1 MLTSIIAASLITQAS
16 SIQRPR
22 DIWVFRSVLDQNARM
37 LTAALNDNLW
47 VAYDTQTCS
56 LYKAWTGG
64 VKFDGAVYT
73 TVHGPQPTSQGAPY
87 ILNKEKSWKIFDGE
101 SSTEIEPRYLGYK
114 IVKNSLVLNFS
125 FKSESGQVI
134 KLSETPE
141 YLSMGTDKVG
151 LKRNFQVSGL
161 KSGQKLGLLWHEAA
175 PGSIM
180 DKVAVNTT
188 FPATEM
194 DASSKT
200 QLRSAM
206 LSNGSA
212 EFIET
217 FAKSGTANG
226 VTPPDDDGT
235 DLVQEQT
242 TPQPTPPQDQQDVS
256 KQREPGLSLRV
267 YWTGIEMTEIP
278 ELITGQTPNYSIIV
292 PQLNLGNGDFGKD
305 GDNFLAHVTGFINVD
320 KAGTYE
326 FELSSDD
333 GSRMF
338 IGDNLVIDHNGL
350 HGKTPKTGS
359 TELNK
364 GENSIRI
371 EMFEDG
377 ADEALELKWKK
388 PGDKEFTLV
397 PASAFTTPAGEV
409 RVTAPGKK
417 GVMGIDNF
425 RPGDRRPL
433 EDTHPAYTLSQ
444 ARPNNFHP
452 RVGGIGFLPN
462 KDMLICTWDADGA
475 VYQIHNWDKSP
486 SQMTVKRIAGGL
498 AEPLGLK
505 VVDGRTYVLQK
516 QELTELIDL
525 DNDGIVDEY
534 RCVAN
539 GWKVSANFH
548 EFAFGLEYSKGKFY
562 GNLATA
568 INPGGKS
575 TQPQIIDRGRTVE
588 IDAKTGEFR
597 FITAGLRTPNG
608 IGFGALGKLYIADNQ
623 GDWLPSSKILLV
635 KEGAFYGNRSVE
647 PIAKKDTPEDP
658 PVVWLPQN
666 EIGNSPSQ
674 IAPLN
679 HGPYKGQM
687 VHGDVTHGGL
697 KRVYV
702 EEVDGVLQG
711 CVFRFTQGL
720 EAGINRVVVA
730 PDGSFIVGGIG
741 SNGNWGQT
749 GKQSYGTQRLAYNNK
764 SVFEMLSVS
773 PRRNGLEIKF
783 TEPLSKEVGNTPAY
797 YQVKQWRYV
806 PTEEYGGPKID
817 EEVLDVKAVW
827 VSQDRKTAFLNVDGL
842 KDGSHVAYVH
852 CHQSLQ
858 SESKQFMWSTEAWLT
873 INKIPA
879 KDGPK
884 PTKRV
889 EQPGEP
895 VQGNKLTNSMSNFQ
909 GWNMD
914 HIPSGW
920 TLQGGVLSYK
930 PGSEGGDLRTVNKYK
945 NFDMT
950 WEWKIGDGGNSGV
963 MYFAQDRPGQY
974 PWQCAPEYQ
983 ILDNTKHADG
993 RNPFT
998 SASAM
1003 YSLYR
1008 PEFDYTRPV
1017 GEWNVSRIV
1026 AKNGVIQHWLN
1037 HKLMVTVDMNS
1048 QEFRDKVAA
1057 SKFKDMAEF
1066 GTFTEGYIVFQDHG
1080 DPVSYRNIT
1089 IKEN

>member
-1 MLTSIIAASLITQAS
+1 MLTSIIAASLIAQAS
-16 SIQRPR
+16 PIQRPR

-37 LTAALNDNLW
+37 LTAALNENLW
-47 VAYDTQTCS
+47 LAYDTQTCS

-73 TVHGPQPTSQGAPY
+73 TVHGPQPTSIGSPY
-87 ILNKEKSWKIFDGE
+87 ILNNGATWYLE
-101 SSTEIEPRYLGYK
+101 TEEEATDLKARYLGYTIK
-114 IVKNSLVLNFS
+114 NNIVTINYQLESATGQTIQI
-125 FKSESGQVI
+125 SES
-134 KLSETPE
+134 PE
-141 YLSMGTDKVG
+141 YFSPKSGVVG
-151 LKRNFQVSGL
+151 IKRNFKVSNL
-161 KSGQKLGLLWHEAA
+161 KNDQTLQLWWNETKK
-175 PGSIM
+175 GSLY
-180 DKVAVNTT
+180 DKTAINVAFRQPESDPNQQIALIRNGNSEFVTT
-188 FPATEM
+188 YP
-194 DASSKT
+194 
-200 QLRSAM
+200 
-206 LSNGSA
+206 
-212 EFIET
+212 I
-217 FAKSGTANG
+217 SGTANG
-226 VTPPDDDGT
+226 VTPAEDGDNEKSET
-235 DLVQEQT
+235 PN
-242 TPQPTPPQDQQDVS
+242 PQPLPTQQDVS

-267 YWTGIEMTEIP
+267 YWTGIELNEIP
-278 ELITGQTPNYSIIV
+278 ELISGQTPNFSIVI
-292 PQLNLGNGDFGKD
+292 PQVNLGNGDFGKD

-320 KAGTYE
+320 VAGTYQ

-333 GSRMF
+333 GSRLF
-338 IGDNLVIDHNGL
+338 IGDNLIVDHNGL
-350 HGKTPKTGS
+350 HGKTAKTGS

-371 EMFEDG
+371 EMFENG
-377 ADEALELKWKK
+377 ADEALELRWKK
-388 PGDKEFTLV
+388 PGDKEFSVV
-397 PASAFTTPAGEV
+397 PSSAFTTPAGEV

-425 RPGDRRPL
+425 RTGDRRPL
-433 EDTHPAYTLSQ
+433 EAVHPAYTLSQ
-444 ARPNNFHP
+444 ARPNEFHP
-452 RVGGIGFLPN
+452 RVGGIAFLPN
-462 KDMLICTWDADGA
+462 NDMLICTWDADGA
-475 VYQIHNWDKSP
+475 VYQIHNWDKTP

-516 QELTELIDL
+516 QELTELIDH
-525 DNDGIVDEY
+525 DKDGITDEY

-539 GWKVSANFH
+539 GWRVSANFH
-548 EFAFGLEYSKGKFY
+548 EFAFGLEYMNGKFY

-575 TQPQIIDRGRTVE
+575 TQPQIIDRGRTFE
-588 IDAKTGEFR
+588 IDAKTGEYR

-635 KEGAFYGNRSVE
+635 KDGAFYGNRSVE
-647 PIAKKDTPEDP
+647 PIDKKDTPEDP

-702 EEVDGVLQG
+702 EEVNGVLQG
-711 CVFRFTQGL
+711 TVFRFTQGL

-749 GKQSYGTQRLAYNNK
+749 GKQSFGTQRLAYNNRT
-764 SVFEMLSVS
+764 VFEMLSCS
-773 PRRNGLEIKF
+773 PRRNGIEIKF
-783 TEPLSKEVGNTPAY
+783 TEPLHTEVGNTPAY
-797 YQVKQWRYV
+797 YNIKQWRYI

-827 VSQDRKTAFLNVDGL
+827 VSPDRRTAFLNVDGL
-842 KDGSHVAYVH
+842 KDKSHVVYIQ
-852 CHQSLQ
+852 CHPSLQ
-858 SESKQFMWSTEAWLT
+858 GKSNQFMWSTEAWMT
-873 INKIPA
+873 NNVIPA
-879 KDGPK
+879 KDGPM
-884 PTKRV
+884 PTRRV
-889 EQPGEP
+889 QQPAEP
-895 VQGNKLTNSMSNFQ
+895 AQGDKLTNSLNNFI
-909 GWNMD
+909 GWNKD
-914 HIPSGW
+914 HVPSGW
-920 TLQGGVLSYK
+920 SLQGGILNFT
-930 PGSEGGDLRTVNKYK
+930 PGKEGGDLRTSKSYK
-945 NFDMT
+945 NFDLSF
-950 WEWKIGDGGNSGV
+950 EWKIGEGGNSGV
-963 MYFAQDRPGQY
+963 MYFAQNRPDQY

-983 ILDNTKHADG
+983 ILDNSKHADG

-1003 YSLYR
+1003 YALYR
-1008 PEFDYTRPV
+1008 PDFDYSRPT

-1026 AKNGVIQHWLN
+1026 AKNGVIEHWFN
-1037 HKLMVTVDMNS
+1037 HKLMVKVDMNS
-1048 QEFRDKVAA
+1048 SDFRNQVAI
-1057 SKFKDMAEF
+1057 SKFKDMPEF
-1066 GTFTEGYIVFQDHG
+1066 GKFTEGYIVFQDHG

>member
-1 MLTSIIAASLITQAS
+1 MLTSFVAACLLTQTTTY
-16 SIQRPR
+16 QRPR
-22 DIWVFRSVLDQNARM
+22 DIWVFRSVLDKNARM
-37 LTAALNDNLW
+37 LTVALNENLW
-47 VAYDTQTCS
+47 TAYDTQTCG

-73 TVHGPQPTSQGAPY
+73 TVHGPQPTSLGAPY
-87 ILNKEKSWKIFDGE
+87 IQNKEATWQIQDGDDNFP
-101 SSTEIEPRYLGYK
+101 TLTPKYLGYRF
-114 IVKNSLVLNFS
+114 KN
-125 FKSESGQVI
+125 GQVI
-134 KLSETPE
+134 ISSELKTPTGQIVKIDETPE
-141 YLSMGTDKVG
+141 YFSSMANVVG
-151 LKRNFQVSGL
+151 LRRSFNVSGL
-161 KSGQKLGLLWHEAA
+161 QSGQKLRLLWSDSAS
-175 PGSIM
+175 GTLL
-180 DKVAVNTT
+180 DRVAKNIT
-188 FPATEM
+188 FTNREKDLNSDMVSGYAN
-194 DASSKT
+194 
-200 QLRSAM
+200 LG
-206 LSNGSA
+206 NGQS
-212 EFIET
+212 EFVVT
-217 FAKSGTANG
+217 YPKSGTANG
-226 VTPPDDDGT
+226 VTPPDEENEAFT
-235 DLVQEQT
+235 AEEP
-242 TPQPTPPQDQQDVS
+242 TPQPAPATQQDVS

-267 YWTGIEMTEIP
+267 YYTGIELNEIP
-278 ELITGQTPNYSIIV
+278 ELISGQTPNYSVIIKE
-292 PQLNLGNGDFGKD
+292 LNLGNGDFGPD
-305 GDNFLAHVTGFINVD
+305 GDHFLAHVTGFINVTQ
-320 KAGTYE
+320 AGTYE
-326 FELSSDD
+326 FQLGSDD
-333 GSRMF
+333 GSRLF
-338 IGDNLVIDHNGL
+338 IGDNLVVDHNGL
-350 HGKTPKTGS
+350 HGKEFKAGK
-359 TELNK
+359 TELVA

-371 EMFEDG
+371 EMFENG
-377 ADEALELKWKK
+377 ADEALELRWKK
-388 PGDKEFTLV
+388 PGDTAFTTV

-417 GVMGIDNF
+417 GVIGIDNF

-433 EDTHPAYTLSQ
+433 EDVHPAYTLSQ
-444 ARPNNFHP
+444 ARPNDFHP
-452 RVGGIGFLPN
+452 RVGGIAFLPN

-475 VYQIHNWDKSP
+475 VYQIKNWDKTP
-486 SQMTVKRIAGGL
+486 AQMTVKRIAGGL

-505 VVDGRTYVLQK
+505 VVNGRTYVLQK
-516 QELTELIDL
+516 QELTELID
-525 DNDGIVDEY
+525 NDKDGVVDEY

-539 GWKVSANFH
+539 GWGVTANFH
-548 EFAFGLEYSKGKFY
+548 EFAFGLEYRNGKFY

-568 INPGGKS
+568 INPGGSS
-575 TQPQIIDRGRTVE
+575 TSPQNPDRGRTVE
-588 IDAKTGEFR
+588 IDAKTGDFK
-597 FITAGLRTPNG
+597 FITSGLRTPNG
-608 IGFGALGKLYIADNQ
+608 IGYGAFGHLYIADNQ

-635 KEGAFYGNRSVE
+635 KDGAFYGNRSVE

-679 HGPYKGQM
+679 DGPYKGQM

-749 GKQSYGTQRLAYNNK
+749 GKQSFGTQRLAYNK
-764 SVFEMLSVS
+764 RSVFEMLSVS
-773 PRRNGLEIKF
+773 PRTNGLEIKF

-797 YQVKQWRYV
+797 YQVKQWKYV
-806 PTEEYGGPKID
+806 PTVEYGGPKID

-827 VSQDRKTAFLNVDGL
+827 VSTDRKTVFLNVDGL

-852 CHQSLQ
+852 AHQSLQ
-858 SESKQFMWSTEAWLT
+858 SSSNQFLWSTEAWLT

-879 KDGPK
+879 KAGPL

-889 EQPGEP
+889 EQPSEP

-909 GWNMD
+909 GWNRD
-914 HIPSGW
+914 TVPSGW
-920 TLQGGVLSYK
+920 TLKGGILSYA
-930 PGSEGGDLRTVNKYK
+930 PGSEGGDLRTAKKYK
-945 NFDMT
+945 NFDLT
-950 WEWKIGDGGNSGV
+950 FEWKIGDGGNSGV

-983 ILDNTKHADG
+983 VLDNSKHADG

-998 SASAM
+998 SAGAM
-1003 YSLYR
+1003 YALYR

-1017 GEWNVSRIV
+1017 GEYNVSRIV
-1026 AKNGVIQHWLN
+1026 AKNGVIQHYLN
-1037 HKLMVTVDMNS
+1037 HKLTVTVDMNS
-1048 QEFRDKVAA
+1048 QEFRDMVAQ
-1057 SKFKDMAEF
+1057 SKFKDMPEF
-1066 GTFTEGYIVFQDHG
+1066 GKFTEGYIVFQDHG